1 MNEILNLFSPTCIK
15 KLKDTNVLKWAQ
27 NQKLVKLNK
36 NLEKAINTRFIG
48 PPQEHDLWF
57 LQKNNISTVQF
68 SLCF

>member
-1 MNEILNLFSPTCIK
+1 MFTNLYQ
-15 KLKDTNVLKWAQ
+15 KLKGTNVLKWAQ
-27 NQKLVKLNK
+27 NQKLVKFNK